1 MNFPYSQDSIVRTPE
16 NRAWNWDY
24 GWKELSIMGSQHI
37 QTERGAVVFNT
48 PFARHKKYKTTIEQ
62 PKPKK
67 DEDPKGGDRITGT
80 IVRYGD
86 NFTVAEGEW
95 HDEYAYDKDDPHTFD
110 ETGSSIVQGK
120 FFEDSGEHF
129 AIGAPNANRYRGK
142 VYVCKNCFESYNG
155 GSSYNNI
162 EVKAKQGQMGER
174 FGFSMV
180 PFKIGKASRDDLD
193 DLIVGAPLYSN
204 TSESIGRI
212 IVFENKGDDFKEVKV
227 LVSPDKSRTSS
238 GRFGFVIANLGDID
252 SDGYED
258 FAVGAPGIDRVFVY
272 YGNKNYES
280 YQEIKGSE
288 SGSGFGYALSRQIDQ
303 SFAVGA
309 PFKNSVV
316 VFKTRR
322 VVSFTPESNI
332 SPHQIDPRSSEFTLE
347 LEVRL
352 DKFPSNVNPYTIKG
366 KLNFDSFTTDKFIF
380 DSLEPFEM
388 VKQKERFRVNVK
400 PNVGEN
406 FVSDKAEGLFNNLK
420 LPLDGVYVITLKKS
434 TNS

>member
-120 FFEDSGEHF
+120 FFRNSGEDF
-129 AIGAPNANRYRGK
+129 AIGAPNADRYRGK
-142 VYVCKNCFESYNG
+142 VYLCKNCFKRRGRTDELIQPS
-155 GSSYNNI
+155 
-162 EVKAKQGQMGER
+162 EGQMGER
-174 FGFSMV
+174 FGFSIT
-180 PFKIGKASRDDLD
+180 PFKIDQRSTTD
-193 DLIVGAPLYSN
+193 DLIVGAPLHCHKR
-204 TSESIGRI
+204 TDESTNDGRI
-212 IVFENKGDDFKEVKV
+212 IVFKNKYGEQFDEVKV
-227 LVSPDKSRTSS
+227 LESPTTTSS

-252 SDGYED
+252 SNGYGD

-272 YGNKNYES
+272 YGDKDTS
-280 YQEIKGSE
+280 YTVSQEIKGSE
-288 SGSGFGYALSRQIDQ
+288 FNIGLGSGFGYALSQKRQK
-303 SFAVGA
+303 G
-309 PFKNSVV
+309 N
-316 VFKTRR
+316 VFT
-322 VVSFTPESNI
+322 
-332 SPHQIDPRSSEFTLE
+332 
-347 LEVRL
+347 
-352 DKFPSNVNPYTIKG
+352 
-366 KLNFDSFTTDKFIF
+366 
-380 DSLEPFEM
+380 
-388 VKQKERFRVNVK
+388 
-400 PNVGEN
+400 
-406 FVSDKAEGLFNNLK
+406 
-420 LPLDGVYVITLKKS
+420 
-434 TNS
+434 

>member
-1 MNFPYSQDSIVRTPE
+1 MEFT
-16 NRAWNWDY
+16 WF
-24 GWKELSIMGSQHI
+24 MGSQHI
-37 QTERGAVVFNT
+37 QTESGSVVFNS
-48 PFARHKKYKTTIEQ
+48 PFARNVEYETRDKNNKTDI
-62 PKPKK
+62 P
-67 DEDPKGGDRITGT
+67 GDRITGT
-80 IVRYGD
+80 IVQEKERK
-86 NFTVAEGEW
+86 FVVAEGSWLKNFEY
-95 HDEYAYDKDDPHTFD
+95 DENDPHTFD

-120 FFEDSGEHF
+120 FFEEDSGEHF

-142 VYVCKNCFESYNG
+142 VYVCKNCFESYND

-252 SDGYED
+252 SDGFED

-366 KLNFDSFTTDKFIF
+366 KLDFDSFTTDKFIF

-400 PNVGEN
+400 PKVGEN
-406 FVSDKAEGLFNNLK
+406 FVSDKAEGLFSNLK